1 MSTQNTDRKQAE
13 FHWLLGPTLMVTFAF
28 LGNTLFLTIL
38 VSMLSNTFSTIVSNA
53 TAEIQFRRAVLT
65 LEGVKSDAI
74 FAYQPPFNILALVV
88 LVPLKFFVSPRWFH
102 KIHVAS
108 VRLFNFP
115 ILLFIAVAERRL
127 LWPGSSPRNM
137 VDSSKPVPRK
147 PRFWDRW
154 RITVHSDIGAVFDLA
169 PPDSVVEEISRDDH
183 FTANLI
189 RRQYTRQGTLDGG
202 HLPTLKHFKENQ
214 QNHQNHASQ
223 QSPPPPQH
231 QQQQRSE
238 RESSDRSAS
247 QGGGGGGG
255 GAKTPKPISRR
266 DSIMPFPGL
275 RAELR
280 GLLSES
286 GEVNEITSRLEALEE
301 STSRIEEL
309 LMRLVGNDDASQ
321 QSFSDAERDVVEEA
335 EVERTGTVADL
346 DRTADEAVSDSP
358 PPEEG
363 V

>member
-1 MSTQNTDRKQAE
+1 
-13 FHWLLGPTLMVTFAF
+13 
-28 LGNTLFLTIL
+28 
-38 VSMLSNTFSTIVSNA
+38 
-53 TAEIQFRRAVLT
+53 
-65 LEGVKSDAI
+65 
-74 FAYQPPFNILALVV
+74 
-88 LVPLKFFVSPRWFH
+88 
-102 KIHVAS
+102 
-108 VRLFNFP
+108 
-115 ILLFIAVAERRL
+115 
-127 LWPGSSPRNM
+127 M

-214 QNHQNHASQ
+214 QNHASQ

-231 QQQQRSE
+231 QQQQQRSE

-247 QGGGGGGG
+247 HGGGGGG
-255 GAKTPKPISRR
+255 GAKTPKTISRR